1 MIEQV
6 GARNLT
12 LYRIVSGIVLKNNKI
27 LIVKNKNDDK
37 YLWSLPGGLVEQ
49 GETLQEAIYRELNE
63 EVGLIVN
70 HLEIA
75 YVHESFIESYSAHSL
90 VTAFEVKTTNTV
102 TSIRDPDGEVVGV
115 KWIDVGSI
123 DEYITNSF
131 VLLPLKEWLK
141 HKQTCKYHFTRNLLW
156 D

>member
-1 MIEQV
+1 MIEQA
-6 GARNLT
+6 GDRNLT
-12 LYRIVSGIVLKNNKI
+12 LYRIVSGIVLINNKI

-37 YLWSLPGGLVEQ
+37 FLWSLPGGLVEN

-70 HLEIA
+70 QLKLA

-102 TSIRDPDGEVVGV
+102 TSIRDPDREVVGA
-115 KWIDVGSI
+115 KWIDVGNV

-131 VLLPLKEWLK
+131 VSFPLKEWLE